1 MATLKCSVRHVRYA
15 LGSLT
20 TVLFAACA
28 GAS

>member
-1 MATLKCSVRHVRYA
+1 MKTLKCSAKHVRYA

-20 TVLFAACA
+20 TVLFASCA